1 MSPASS
7 DVLAHCL
14 IFLPALLGFACLAF
28 SLYRHQM
35 DVFDKE
41 FSSFT
46 LRALRML
53 GWMLLLV
60 SLAVAIYTM
69 GVGFGF
75 VAYSGHTSF
84 AAGLVFLGLVVL
96 GRIQNSR

>member
-1 MSPASS
+1 MSPASN
-7 DVLAHCL
+7 DLLAHCL
-14 IFLPALLGFACLAF
+14 IFLSALLGFACLAF

-41 FSSFT
+41 FSSPSLLT
-46 LRALRML
+46 LRVL
-53 GWMLLLV
+53 GWLLLLI
-60 SLAVAIYTM
+60 SLAVAISTM
-69 GVGFGF
+69 GLGFGF

-84 AAGLVFLGLVVL
+84 AAGLIFLGLVVL